1 MRIYGKLAFRN
12 IFRNARR
19 TTITLAAM
27 AFGST
32 AIILFGGYVHFTYW
46 GVRESAIHSQLGHIQ
61 RPPAGGR
68 PVTPGAGP

>member
-12 IFRNARR
+12 IFRNTRR
-19 TTITLAAM
+19 TAITLAAM
-27 AFGST
+27 AFGAT

-68 PVTPGAGP
+68 PVTPGTGP